1 MLDKTLSH
9 YRILEK
15 LGAGGMGVVYL
26 AEDLRLGRRVA
37 LKFLPEDVSADPQ
50 ALERLKREARAASSL
65 EHPNICTIHDIDEA
79 EGRPFIVMELL
90 EGETLRDGSPAHRPN
105 SIGCSRSRSRSST
118 PSTRRTPG
126 NRPPGHQARKH
137 LVDAARPGEAD
148 GLRPRQAGSP
158 ALGPEGSDV

>member
-1 MLDKTLSH
+1 MLEKTVSH

-90 EGETLRDGSPAHRPN
+90 EGDTLRDFVSSHRPN
-105 SIGCSRSRSRSST
+105 LERQIEIAI
-118 PSTRRTPG
+118 
-126 NRPPGHQARKH
+126 QI
-137 LVDAARPGEAD
+137 VD
-148 GLRPRQAGSP
+148 
-158 ALGPEGSDV
+158 